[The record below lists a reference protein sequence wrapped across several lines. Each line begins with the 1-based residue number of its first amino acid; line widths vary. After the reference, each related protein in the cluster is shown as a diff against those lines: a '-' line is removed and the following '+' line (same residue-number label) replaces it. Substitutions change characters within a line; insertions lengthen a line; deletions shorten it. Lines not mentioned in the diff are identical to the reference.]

1 MKSILK
7 NSLLMLAVAVV
18 AVAQTSDA
26 SAQFDPSMAN
36 NANAVVDLSTGEVTL
51 NLGSGIQVLGL
62 ETTDMVNIFDTAAI
76 NDSTGL
82 GAAQQRDP
90 NGIGWLSLSPFD
102 AGTFNVGAILDASSR
117 TEAALSTFQFR
128 FGAAGVP
135 AEVANLANGGITA
148 VGGGAAI
155 PEPGSLSLLALA
167 GLGVVARR
175 RR

>member
-26 SAQFDPSMAN
+26 SAQFDPSLPA
-36 NANAVVDLSTGEVTL
+36 NANAVLDLSNGEVTL

-62 ETTDMVNIFDTAAI
+62 ETTDGANIFDPSQL
-76 NDSTGL
+76 NDSTAL
-82 GAAQQRDP
+82 MAAQQRDP
-90 NGIGWLSLSPFD
+90 NGIGWLSLSPFP
-102 AGTFNVGAILDASSR
+102 AGTFNVGAILDPSAR
-117 TEAALSTFQFR
+117 NEAALQTFQFR

-135 AEVANLANGGITA
+135 AVEATLANGGVTLIPN
-148 VGGGAAI
+148 AI